1 MGNVTSHVTT
11 VAAALALLLALGLSG
26 CRGAAESPD
35 ELATR
40 YQEAHEAGDLDALR
54 SLVFWD
60 GVDELTRTS
69 VERQIEKELG
79 RAIAS
84 VQVEPLSEGFALEY
98 TLDGVTYRP
107 NLEPVRRLRI
117 EFAKPETPD
126 EGSASLSGS
135 MSFLVGERE
144 GGYLITASAPVSDGA
159 G

>member
-1 MGNVTSHVTT
+1 MTGSMTKRSVR
-11 VAAALALLLALGLSG
+11 LALVALLALGLAG

-35 ELATR
+35 ELAAR
-40 YQEAHEAGDLDALR
+40 YQEAHEAGDFAALR
-54 SLVFWD
+54 GLVFWE
-60 GVDELTRTS
+60 GVDELTRSS

-79 RAIAS
+79 RGIES
-84 VQVEPLSEGFALEY
+84 VRVESLSEGFALEY

-117 EFAKPETPD
+117 EFTQSEESETVT
-126 EGSASLSGS
+126 STS

-144 GGYLITASAPVSDGA
+144 GAYLITASAPVTDGA

>member
-1 MGNVTSHVTT
+1 MKSSTMQGSTMKILM
-11 VAAALALLLALGLSG
+11 VALLALGLAG

-35 ELATR
+35 ELAAR
-40 YQEAHEAGDLDALR
+40 YQEAHEAGDLDAL
-54 SLVFWD
+54 SGLVFWE

-79 RAIAS
+79 RGIES
-84 VQVEPLSEGFALEY
+84 VRVEPLSEGFALEY

-117 EFAKPETPD
+117 EFTQSEESETVT
-126 EGSASLSGS
+126 STS

-144 GGYLITASAPVSDGA
+144 GAYLITASAPVTDGA